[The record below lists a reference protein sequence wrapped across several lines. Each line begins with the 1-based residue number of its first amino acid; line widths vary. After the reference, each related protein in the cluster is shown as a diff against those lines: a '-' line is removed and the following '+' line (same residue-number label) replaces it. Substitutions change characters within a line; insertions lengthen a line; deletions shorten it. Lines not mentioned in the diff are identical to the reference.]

1 MSEAPRVALAVSRER
16 AADRAPR
23 VALLAAGGTGGHL
36 FPAEAL
42 AGELRQRGFVVD
54 LATDER
60 GDRYGFRFPA
70 SNVHIVPADTVR
82 SKNPLALA
90 KTALT
95 LGRGILVALR
105 VIGRVKPVV
114 VVGFGGYPSFPPLMA
129 ASLRQVPSVLH
140 EQNAVMGRANRRL
153 AGRVTAVALSWS
165 RTLYADGPIALKARH
180 VGVPVRAPV
189 IAAASIPYDMP
200 GADSALELLV
210 FGGSQGA
217 RVFAD
222 LVPPALAA
230 LSPALRARLRL
241 TQQVREEDLS
251 RVSAAYEAQDVTA
264 SLAPFFQNL
273 PARIAGSHLVLARSG
288 ASTVAELA
296 VIGRPAILV
305 PLPHAIDHDQLRN
318 AEALANAGG
327 AIIAEQAALTPEK
340 LAQLLNET
348 LSDPARLARMAAAAR
363 TVGIP
368 DAVKRLADLVEEVA
382 EQAA

>member
-1 MSEAPRVALAVSRER
+1 MSGAPRAALAVSPGREG
-16 AADRAPR
+16 DRLPR

-60 GDRYGFRFPA
+60 GDRYGFKFPA
-70 SNVHIVPADTVR
+70 RTVHIVPADTVR
-82 SKNPLALA
+82 SRNPLALA
-90 KTALT
+90 RTALT
-95 LGRGILVALR
+95 LGRGIVAALR
-105 VIGRVKPVV
+105 VIGRIKPAV

-129 ASLRQVPSVLH
+129 ASLRGVPSVLH

-153 AGRVTAVALSWS
+153 SGRVTAVALSWAK
-165 RTLYADGPIALKARH
+165 TLHVDGLIAAKSRH

-189 IAAASIPYDMP
+189 IAAASIPYDP
-200 GADSALELLV
+200 PEAHGALELLV

-230 LSPALRARLRL
+230 LDPALRARLHL
-241 TQQVREEDLS
+241 TQQVREEDLP
-251 RVSAAYEAQDVTA
+251 RVRASYETQGVTA
-264 SLAPFFQNL
+264 NLAPFFQNL

-305 PLPHAIDHDQLRN
+305 PLPHAIDNDQLRN
-318 AEALANAGG
+318 AEALARSDG
-327 AIIAEQAALTPEK
+327 AIVAEQPALTPEK
-340 LAQLLNET
+340 LAQLLAET

-363 TVGIP
+363 TVGLP

-382 EQAA
+382 KPAA